1 MHKLLSADPTL
12 LGRPDVPPCSDAV
25 DEGLVG
31 GTPEELKADLI
42 EILGEDVVRHRIS
55 DLVRYASD
63 ASPYRYIPKVIV
75 QPRNIDDVTGIF
87 RYCIREGR
95 RATFRAGGTS
105 LNGQAQS
112 DDILIDVRQHWS
124 GWKIE
129 DNGSQI
135 RCNVGTTLGRI
146 NEVLKS
152 YARRMGPDPAS
163 INAATIGGVLAN
175 NAGGMRCRPAID
187 SYHSIVAMKIL
198 LTTGTI
204 IDTEDPNAEEDFAA
218 SEPEIAA
225 GLMKIREELLLD
237 KELCDRIRRKYQ
249 MRNTTGYAMHA
260 FLDGETPVEILRR
273 LMVGSEGTLGFVAEA
288 VYKTY
293 HLPARTA
300 VAWMPFE
307 TIDAAVAQVE
317 KLVDLGAQ
325 AVELMIASA
334 LIASAKLM
342 KGTPKYWKDLD
353 PKNAALL
360 VEFGFDNEEEFE
372 AIKKRVGAALRD
384 VKMLQPLEAIREA
397 EAVELAWHIRDGLLG
412 IVGEMRPQ
420 GTNLIIEDVC
430 FPPAQLANATRDL
443 LALLSKHGYEP
454 SAAGHAAYGNLHFV
468 MIARLSEDASRQ
480 QYDAFMRELVELVV
494 GKYDGSLK
502 AEHGT
507 GINMAPFVRR
517 EWGDKLTDMMWGVK
531 HLLDPHGILAPNV
544 LLSHDPQVHLKNL
557 KTTPAIEDVH
567 SASHCIECGFCEPV
581 CPSRNVTL
589 TPRQR
594 IVLRREMSRQPEWSK
609 LLTQLQQEYEY
620 DGIETCAV
628 DGTCADVC
636 PIGINTGALIKHFRK
651 MQHSAGA
658 EEVALDVARKW
669 AEVEQ
674 MARLGVKAADI
685 VQRLTSPHLLEALTD
700 AARGIVSK
708 DLVPGVAGPM
718 PHAAPAELPETKREG
733 AAAVYFPACVNRI
746 FGRDN
751 TKPASPALPEVFVAL
766 SKRAGKPLWIP
777 DDVRG
782 LCCSTPWS
790 SKGYKRGQTWMSEQ
804 MSDALW
810 RWSYGGR
817 LPVVVDAASCTLG
830 LEDDILEH
838 LDDERKDRL
847 KLVTLVDSIAW
858 CKELLPSL
866 QIRKTISK
874 IMVHP
879 TCSTNHLGLSE
890 TLLEIAS
897 TLAERAEIPLG
908 TTCCGT
914 AGDRGLLH
922 PELVHSATRD
932 TLIQIQSS
940 GDDTCFVS
948 ANRTCELGMRQ
959 TTGRV
964 YESFIYLLEE
974 LSRPEAT

>member
-1 MHKLLSADPTL
+1 MHKLLSEDPTR

-25 DEGLVG
+25 DEQLVG
-31 GTPEELKADLI
+31 GTPEALKTDLI
-42 EILGEDVVRHRIS
+42 EILGEDVIRHRIS

-63 ASPYRYIPKVIV
+63 ASPYRYIPKVVV
-75 QPRNIDDVTGIF
+75 QPKNFHQIAAIF
-87 RYCIREGR
+87 RYCTNKNRH
-95 RATFRAGGTS
+95 ATLRAGGTS
-105 LNGQAQS
+105 LNGQSQGN
-112 DDILIDVRQHWS
+112 DILIDVRQHWS
-124 GWKIE
+124 GWQVE
-129 DNGSQI
+129 ENGLRI
-135 RCNVGTTLGRI
+135 RCKVGTTLGRV
-146 NEVLKS
+146 NEVLKP

-163 INAATIGGVLAN
+163 LNAATIGGVLAN
-175 NAGGMRCRPAID
+175 NAGGMRCRPTID
-187 SYHSIVAMKIL
+187 SYHSIVGMKIV

-204 IDTEDPNAEEDFAA
+204 VDTEDPQAEERFAA
-218 SEPEIAA
+218 SEPEMAA
-225 GLMKIREELLLD
+225 GLLKIREELLAD
-237 KELCDRIRRKYQ
+237 KELSERIVRKYE

-260 FLDGETPVEILRR
+260 FIDGETPVEILRR

-293 HLPARTA
+293 HLPAKTI
-300 VAWMPFE
+300 VAWLPFD
-307 TIDAAVAQVE
+307 TIDAAVEQVGR
-317 KLVDLGAQ
+317 LVELGAH
-325 AVELMIASA
+325 AVELMVASSLTA
-334 LIASAKLM
+334 ASKLM
-342 KGTPKYWKDLD
+342 KGTPRYWQNLD

-360 VEFGFDNEEEFE
+360 VEFGFDSEEEF
-372 AIKKRVGAALRD
+372 ATIQKRIGDALSD
-384 VKMLQPLEAIREA
+384 VKMLQPLKFIRET

-443 LALLSKHGYEP
+443 LALLAKHGYEP

-468 MIARLSEDASRQ
+468 MIARLSEEASRQ
-480 QYDAFMRELVELVV
+480 QYDGFMRDLVELVV

-507 GINMAPFVRR
+507 GVNMAPFVRR
-517 EWGDKLTDMMWGVK
+517 EWGDKLTDMMWRAK

-544 LLSHDPQVHLKNL
+544 LLSHDPQIHLKNL

-609 LLTQLQQEYEY
+609 LLTQLQHEYEY

-651 MQHSAGA
+651 MQHSAGS
-658 EEVALDVARKW
+658 EEVALDVAKKW
-669 AEVEQ
+669 AEVEKL
-674 MARLGVKAADI
+674 ARHGVKAADI
-685 VQRLTSPHLLEALTD
+685 VQTIVSSHLLQ
-700 AARGIVSK
+700 AAADVVRSIVSN
-708 DLVPGVAGPM
+708 DLVPAVVGPM
-718 PHAAPAELPETKREG
+718 PHAAPSELPETSRED
-733 AAAVYFPACVNRI
+733 AAAVYFPACINRI

-766 SKRAGKPLWIP
+766 SERAGKPLWIP
-777 DDVRG
+777 ADVRG

-810 RWSYGGR
+810 RWSDGGK

-830 LEDDILEH
+830 LKDDLLEH
-838 LDDERKDRL
+838 LDDERKDRQ
-847 KLVTLVDSIAW
+847 KLVTIVDSVAW
-858 CKELLPSL
+858 CEELLL
-866 QIRKTISK
+866 TLRIHKTIQK
-874 IMVHP
+874 ILVHP
-879 TCSTNHLGLSE
+879 TCSTMHLGLSE

-897 TLAERAEIPLG
+897 ALAERAEIPLG

-932 TLIQIQSS
+932 TVVQIQSCEA
-940 GDDTCFVS
+940 DTYFVS

-959 TTGRV
+959 TTGKA
-964 YESFIYLLEE
+964 YESFIYALEE
-974 LSRPEAT
+974 ATRLPE

>member
-1 MHKLLSADPTL
+1 MHKLLSADPAR
-12 LGRPDVPPCSDAV
+12 LGRPDVPPSSDAV
-25 DEGLVG
+25 DEDLLG
-31 GTPEELKADLI
+31 GTPEELKSDLVG
-42 EILGEDVVRHRIS
+42 ILGEDVVRHRIT
-55 DLVRYASD
+55 DLVCYASD

-75 QPRNIDDVTGIF
+75 QPKNIDQVAEIF
-87 RYCIREGR
+87 RYCIRKGR
-95 RATFRAGGTS
+95 HATFRAGGTS
-105 LNGQAQS
+105 LNGQSQG
-112 DDILIDVRQHWS
+112 DDILIDVRHHWN
-124 GWKIE
+124 GWKVE
-129 DNGSQI
+129 DNGSRI

-146 NEVLKS
+146 NEVLKP

-187 SYHSIVAMKIL
+187 SYHSIVAIKIV

-204 IDTEDPNAEEDFAA
+204 IDTEDTKAEEHFAA
-218 SEPEIAA
+218 SEPEMAA
-225 GLMKIREELLLD
+225 GLMQIREELLAD

-300 VAWMPFE
+300 VTWLPFD

-360 VEFGFDNEEEFE
+360 VEFGFDNEDEFE
-372 AIKKRVGAALRD
+372 VIKKRVGDALHD
-384 VKMLQPLEAIREA
+384 VKMLRPLEAIREA
-397 EAVELAWHIRDGLLG
+397 EAIELAWHIRDGLLG
-412 IVGEMRPQ
+412 MVGEMRPQ

-443 LALLSKHGYEP
+443 LALLAKHGYEP

-480 QYDAFMRELVELVV
+480 QYDAFMRDLVELVV

-517 EWGDKLTDMMWGVK
+517 EWGDKLTDMMWRAK

-544 LLSHDPQVHLKNL
+544 LLSQDSQVHLKNL

-581 CPSRNVTL
+581 CPSRNLTL

-651 MQHSAGA
+651 MQHSLGA

-669 AEVEQ
+669 AEVEK

-685 VQRLTSPHLLEALTD
+685 VQTLTSPHLLQALTD

-718 PHAAPAELPETKREG
+718 PHAAPAELPATKREG

-810 RWSYGGR
+810 RWSYGGK

-847 KLVTLVDSIAW
+847 KLVTIVDSIAW

-866 QIRKTISK
+866 HIHKTISK

-879 TCSTNHLGLSE
+879 TCSMTHLRLSE
-890 TLLEIAS
+890 TLLQIAS
-897 TLAERAEIPLG
+897 TLAEKAEIPLG

-932 TLIQIQSS
+932 TLVQIQSS
-940 GDDTCFVS
+940 GDDTWFVS

-974 LSRPEAT
+974 LSRPEAA

>member
-1 MHKLLSADPTL
+1 
-12 LGRPDVPPCSDAV
+12 V
-25 DEGLVG
+25 DEALAG

-42 EILGEDVVRHRIS
+42 DILGEDLVRHRIS

-75 QPRNIDDVTGIF
+75 QPKSIDHVAAIF
-87 RYCIREGR
+87 RYCIGKGR
-95 RATFRAGGTS
+95 HATFRAGGTS
-105 LNGQAQS
+105 LNGQSQG
-112 DDILIDVRQHWS
+112 DDILIDARQHWS
-124 GWKIE
+124 GWKVE
-129 DNGSQI
+129 DNGSRI

-146 NEVLKS
+146 NEALKP
-152 YARRMGPDPAS
+152 YGRRMGPDPAS
-163 INAATIGGVLAN
+163 FNAATIGGVLAN

-187 SYHSIVAMKIL
+187 SYHSIVGMKIV

-204 IDTEDPNAEEDFAA
+204 IDTEDPHVEERFAA
-218 SEPEIAA
+218 AEPEMAA
-225 GLMKIREELLLD
+225 GLLKIREELLAD
-237 KELCDRIRRKYQ
+237 KELSDRIVRKYE

-293 HLPARTA
+293 PLAAKTMVTWLP
-300 VAWMPFE
+300 FD
-307 TIDAAVAQVE
+307 TIDAATKQVE
-317 KLVDLGAQ
+317 MLVGLGAQ
-325 AVELMIASA
+325 AVELMVASSLTA
-334 LIASAKLM
+334 AAKLM
-342 KGTPKYWKDLD
+342 KGTPKYWADLD

-360 VEFGFDNEEEFE
+360 VEFGFDSEQEFQS
-372 AIKKRVGAALRD
+372 IQKKVGDALRD
-384 VKMLQPLEAIREA
+384 VKMLRPLEIIRDA
-397 EAVELAWHIRDGLLG
+397 EAIELAWHIRDGLLG
-412 IVGEMRPQ
+412 IVGGLRPQ

-430 FPPAQLANATRDL
+430 FPPAQLANATQDLLDL
-443 LALLSKHGYEP
+443 LAKHAYKPG
-454 SAAGHAAYGNLHFV
+454 AAGHAAYGNLHFV
-468 MIARLSEDASRQ
+468 MVAKLSEDADRQ
-480 QYDAFMRELVELVV
+480 QYDAFMRDLVEMVV
-494 GKYDGSLK
+494 GKYDGALK

-507 GINMAPFVRR
+507 GVNMAPFVRR
-517 EWGDKLTDMMWGVK
+517 KWGDKLTDMMWRAK
-531 HLLDPHGILAPNV
+531 HMLDPHGILAPNV
-544 LLSHDPQVHLKNL
+544 LLSRDPHIHLKNL

-581 CPSRNVTL
+581 CPSRNVTV

-609 LLTQLQQEYEY
+609 LLTQLQHEYEY

-658 EEVALDVARKW
+658 EEVALDVAKKW
-669 AEVEQ
+669 AEVEKL
-674 MARLGVKAADI
+674 ARDGVKAADV
-685 VQRLTSPHLLEALTD
+685 VQRVTSPHLLQALTD
-700 AARGIVSK
+700 VARSVVSS
-708 DLVPGVAGPM
+708 DLVPAVAGPM
-718 PHAAPAELPETKREG
+718 PHAAPAGLPETEREG
-733 AAAVYFPACVNRI
+733 AAAVYFPACINRI

-777 DDVRG
+777 DGVRG

-810 RWSYGGR
+810 CWSDR
-817 LPVVVDAASCTLG
+817 RKLPVVVDAASCTLG
-830 LEDDILEH
+830 LQDDLLEH

-847 KLVTLVDSIAW
+847 TQVTIIDSIGW
-858 CKELLPSL
+858 CKDLLPSL
-866 QIRKTISK
+866 RIHKTIRN
-874 IMVHP
+874 ILVHP
-879 TCSTNHLGLSE
+879 TCSMMHLGLSD

-897 TLAERAEIPLG
+897 ALAESAQIPLG

-932 TLIQIQSS
+932 TIVQIQTC

-964 YESFIYLLEE
+964 YESFIYALEE
-974 LSRPEAT
+974 ATRLG